1 MAQNDTAVGV
11 PAVAS
16 NGSHVGAAKAP
27 REMVVP
33 CRSDRKFWVVGRDR
47 VEL

>member
-16 NGSHVGAAKAP
+16 NGSHVGAAK
-27 REMVVP
+27 VVP